1 MIVRNINIREIFSH
15 NLKSTIEVEVE
26 ISKGKVSASVPIG
39 TSKSK
44 YEVVNLSTEKV
55 IENFLKIKDEFKM
68 KEFKTFEEVEE
79 VIKKYDNTPN
89 LEKIGGNL
97 ALGISLAMIKAFA
110 LHEDLEVFEYVSDH
124 FGEKPKIPKPV
135 CNVIGGGKHF
145 GGSDFQ
151 EFLLIAKSPYFKE
164 EIKKIIN
171 AYFKIAETLKK
182 EDASFNFGRNIESAW
197 VTNLSTK
204 KILEILNRFSDEL
217 FLGIDVAASS
227 FYSPEKNLYV
237 LEKEGLEMNRIEY
250 LAYLFDLV
258 NESKIFYIEDPF
270 HEDDFVSFSTFYS
283 HFSQKLIVGDDLIAT
298 NIERLKKAAELKSV
312 NAVIV
317 KPNQVGL
324 ISKVAELVRF
334 AKKNDIK
341 LVFSHRSGETEDA
354 IICHLATGF
363 GADYIKLGIAGE
375 RTVKINE
382 MLRIEE
388 KLLG

>member
-1 MIVRNINIREIFSH
+1 MIVRDISIREIFSH

-26 ISKGKVSASVPIG
+26 ISKGKVRASVPIG
-39 TSKSK
+39 TSKGK
-44 YEVVNLSTEKV
+44 YEVVNLPTEKV
-55 IENFLKIKDEFKM
+55 IENFLRIKDEFKM
-68 KEFKTFEEVEE
+68 KEFKTFEEVEQ
-79 VIKKYDNTPN
+79 VIQKYDDTPN

-124 FGEKPKIPKPV
+124 FGEKVKIPKPV

-171 AYFKIAETLKK
+171 AYFRIAEILKI
-182 EDASFNFGRNIESAW
+182 EDRKFNFGRNIESAW
-197 VTNLSTK
+197 ITNLSTK
-204 KILEILNRFSDEL
+204 KILEILDKFSIDL
-217 FLGIDVAASS
+217 LLGIDVAASS
-227 FYSPEKNLYV
+227 FYDAEKNLYV

-250 LAYLFDLV
+250 LTYLFDLV
-258 NESKIFYIEDPF
+258 SESRIFYIEDPF

-298 NIERLKKAAELKSV
+298 NIERLKKAVELKSV

-324 ISKVAELVRF
+324 ISRVAELVRF

-341 LVFSHRSGETEDA
+341 LVFSHRSGETEDP
-354 IICHLATGF
+354 IISHLAVGF